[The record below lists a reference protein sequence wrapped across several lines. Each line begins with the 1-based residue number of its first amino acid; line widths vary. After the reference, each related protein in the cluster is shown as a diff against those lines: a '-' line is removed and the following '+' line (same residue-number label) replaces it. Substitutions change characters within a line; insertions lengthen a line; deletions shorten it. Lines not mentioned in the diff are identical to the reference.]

1 MISSAASVFAQSPRQ
16 SILPGVAAVIRRVL
30 RIPLVMKVMGAN
42 AIIVAVALA
51 LVGGGLWGDGQGQLM
66 VVFVA
71 LAVACGVNL
80 LLVRLALSPIGELA
94 RMSER
99 VSRGEFSARAMPSLV
114 ADPQLVHL
122 TDTVN
127 LLLDSLA
134 AERRRIQKLGALV
147 VSTQDTERA
156 RLARELHDSI
166 AQTLAAVGFQL
177 SAASAGAVDD
187 DMRNTLATARGMIGK
202 AVEEVRNISYSLHPR
217 VAEDLGLVPALESL
231 AQQTGER
238 GALRVKVTAD
248 IGSDRVPAN
257 AAATLFRVAQESLK
271 NAEMHAGGG
280 TAEILLYSN
289 GGSICLE
296 ISDDSHGLDSR
307 AAKDDHLGTGLSSI
321 MNRVALSG
329 GVMRVETKRNGGM
342 RVTVELHASED
353 ME

>member
-1 MISSAASVFAQSPRQ
+1 MILNAASVFAQSPRQ
-16 SILPGVAAVIRRVL
+16 STFPVVTAAIRRVL

-42 AIIVAVALA
+42 AVIVAMALA
-51 LVGGGLWGDGQGQLM
+51 LVGRGLWGEDQGELM
-66 VVFVA
+66 VVLVA

-80 LLVRLALSPIGELA
+80 LLVRLALSPIDELA

-99 VSRGEFSARAMPSLV
+99 VSHGEFGARATPSLV

-127 LLLDSLA
+127 SLLDSLA

-156 RLARELHDSI
+156 RLALELHDSI

-177 SAASAGAVDD
+177 SAASAGAADD

-217 VAEDLGLVPALESL
+217 VTEDLGLVAALESL
-231 AQQTGER
+231 AQQTDER
-238 GALRVKVTAD
+238 GVLRVKVTAD
-248 IGSDRVPAN
+248 IGAERVPAS
-257 AAATLFRVAQESLK
+257 AAATLFRIAQESLK
-271 NAEMHAGGG
+271 NAEMRAVEG

-289 GGSICLE
+289 DGSICLV
-296 ISDDSHGLDSR
+296 ISDDSHRLDSR
-307 AAKDDHLGTGLSSI
+307 AVKDDNSGAGLSAI
-321 MNRVALSG
+321 MDRVALSG
-329 GVMRVETKRNGGM
+329 GVMRIETKRNGGM
-342 RVTVELHASED
+342 RVTAELHAGED
-353 ME
+353 TE

>member
-1 MISSAASVFAQSPRQ
+1 MILSVASVFAQSPGQ
-16 SILPGVAAVIRRVL
+16 STFPRVAAAIRRVL

-42 AIIVAVALA
+42 AVIVAMALA
-51 LVGGGLWGDGQGQLM
+51 LVGRGLWGDDQGQLM
-66 VVFVA
+66 VVLVA

-80 LLVRLALSPIGELA
+80 LLVRLALSPIDELA

-99 VSRGEFSARAMPSLV
+99 VSHGEFGARATPSLV

-127 LLLDSLA
+127 SLLDSLA

-177 SAASAGAVDD
+177 SAASAGAADD

-217 VAEDLGLVPALESL
+217 VTEDLGLVVALESL

-238 GALRVKVTAD
+238 GALRVKVIAD
-248 IGSDRVPAN
+248 IGAERVPAS
-257 AAATLFRVAQESLK
+257 AAATLFRIAQESLK
-271 NAEMHAGGG
+271 NAEMHAAEG
-280 TAEILLYSN
+280 TAEILLYAN
-289 GGSICLE
+289 DGSICIE
-296 ISDDSHGLDSR
+296 ISDDSHRLDSR
-307 AAKDDHLGTGLSSI
+307 AAKDDNSGTGLSAI
-321 MNRVALSG
+321 MDRVALSG
-329 GVMRVETKRNGGM
+329 GVMRIETKRNGGM
-342 RVTVELHASED
+342 RVTAELHAGED
-353 ME
+353 TE

>member
-1 MISSAASVFAQSPRQ
+1 M
-16 SILPGVAAVIRRVL
+16 LLGVTAVIRRVL

-42 AIIVAVALA
+42 AVIVAVALV
-51 LVGGGLWGDGQGQLM
+51 LVGGGLWGDDQGQLM
-66 VVFVA
+66 VVLVA

-80 LLVRLALSPIGELA
+80 LLVRLALSPIGELE

-99 VSRGEFSARAMPSLV
+99 VSRGEFGVRATPSLV

-127 LLLDSLA
+127 SLLDSLA

-147 VSTQDTERA
+147 VSAQDIERA

-177 SAASAGAVDD
+177 SAASAGTADD

-217 VAEDLGLVPALESL
+217 VAEDLGLVTALESL
-231 AQQTGER
+231 AQHTGER
-238 GALRVKVTAD
+238 GALRVKVIAD
-248 IGSDRVPAN
+248 IGAEQVSAS

-271 NAEMHAGGG
+271 NAELRAAEG

-289 GGSICLE
+289 DGRICLE

-307 AAKDDHLGTGLSSI
+307 AAKDDNSGTGLSSI
-321 MNRVALSG
+321 MDRVALSG
-329 GVMRVETKRNGGM
+329 GVMRIETKRNGGM
-342 RVTVELHASED
+342 RVTAELHAGED
-353 ME
+353 TE